1 MPLKNKTFL
10 SNICLYTFLILGGG
24 CTDEAGMENI
34 GNTDRRIPLT
44 ISATVSSYTAIDK
57 KNTSV
62 TRTPI
67 ENGYTTEFSD
77 GDAIGIFALRN
88 FETPNVAAIDG
99 VYNLKLVYTKA
110 ADGTGSW
117 APATGDTHALYSY
130 DDNLAYVAY
139 YPYRDGITIK
149 QDNKAEILKDLAN
162 NAKLQPA
169 ADQSTSAAYT
179 GSDLMA
185 AVASPT
191 VDPACV
197 AGTQTDG
204 IS

>member
-44 ISATVSSYTAIDK
+44 ISVTVSSYTAIDK

-77 GDAIGIFALRN
+77 SDAIGIIQKQRTERAVGHLPPVIHTHCTTTTTISPMWHTILIGTALQSN
-88 FETPNVAAIDG
+88 E
-99 VYNLKLVYTKA
+99 
-110 ADGTGSW
+110 
-117 APATGDTHALYSY
+117 
-130 DDNLAYVAY
+130 
-139 YPYRDGITIK
+139 TIK
-149 QDNKAEILKDLAN
+149 RKSSKTWQTTLSCNRLLTSPPPPPI
-162 NAKLQPA
+162 PA
-169 ADQSTSAAYT
+169 AT
-179 GSDLMA
+179 
-185 AVASPT
+185 
-191 VDPACV
+191 
-197 AGTQTDG
+197 
-204 IS
+204 

>member
-44 ISATVSSYTAIDK
+44 ISATVSRYTAIDK

-67 ENGYTTEFSD
+67 ENDYTTEFSD

-88 FETPNVAAIDG
+88 FETPNVATIDG
-99 VYNLKLVYTKA
+99 VYNLKPGLYKSSGRNGQL
-110 ADGTGSW
+110 GTC
-117 APATGDTHALYSY
+117 H
-130 DDNLAYVAY
+130 
-139 YPYRDGITIK
+139 R
-149 QDNKAEILKDLAN
+149 
-162 NAKLQPA
+162 
-169 ADQSTSAAYT
+169 
-179 GSDLMA
+179 
-185 AVASPT
+185 
-191 VDPACV
+191 
-197 AGTQTDG
+197 
-204 IS
+204 

>member
-44 ISATVSSYTAIDK
+44 ISVTVSSYTAIDK

-77 GDAIGIFALRN
+77 SDAIGIFALRN
-88 FETPNVAAIDG
+88 FETPNVDTIDG
-99 VYNLKLVYTKA
+99 V
-110 ADGTGSW
+110 
-117 APATGDTHALYSY
+117 
-130 DDNLAYVAY
+130 
-139 YPYRDGITIK
+139 
-149 QDNKAEILKDLAN
+149 
-162 NAKLQPA
+162 
-169 ADQSTSAAYT
+169 
-179 GSDLMA
+179 
-185 AVASPT
+185 
-191 VDPACV
+191 
-197 AGTQTDG
+197 
-204 IS
+204 

>member
-44 ISATVSSYTAIDK
+44 ISATVSRYTAIDK

-67 ENGYTTEFSD
+67 ENDYTTEFSD

-88 FETPNVAAIDG
+88 FETPNVATIDG

-139 YPYRDGITIK
+139 YPYRNGITIK

-179 GSDLMA
+179 GA
-185 AVASPT
+185 T
-191 VDPACV
+191 
-197 AGTQTDG
+197 
-204 IS
+204 

>member
-44 ISATVSSYTAIDK
+44 ISVTVSSYTAIDK

-77 GDAIGIFALRN
+77 SDAIGIFALRN
-88 FETPNVAAIDG
+88 FETAQCSHYRWCVQPQTGLYKSSGRNG
-99 VYNLKLVYTKA
+99 QL
-110 ADGTGSW
+110 GTC
-117 APATGDTHALYSY
+117 H
-130 DDNLAYVAY
+130 
-139 YPYRDGITIK
+139 R
-149 QDNKAEILKDLAN
+149 
-162 NAKLQPA
+162 
-169 ADQSTSAAYT
+169 
-179 GSDLMA
+179 
-185 AVASPT
+185 
-191 VDPACV
+191 
-197 AGTQTDG
+197 
-204 IS
+204 